1 MGFISGLTIG
11 LVVGVSGTLMLIL
24 GSAAF
29 YGEGSSAMGRL
40 SIRSFGL
47 ITAALVSLAWTGHM
61 TKIGKASSLLL
72 LLLAVLAIARY
83 AGLVYGFVASA
94 IAAISLAVCS
104 FPPIGSLTIAKP
116 HDRVALTL
124 FLLVATLGSRFFGER
139 GTSSN
144 KSA

>member
-11 LVVGVSGTLMLIL
+11 LLVGVSGTLMLIL

-29 YGEGSSAMGRL
+29 YGEGSSAMGRR

-47 ITAALVSLAWTGHM
+47 ITVALVGLAWTGHM

-83 AGLVYGFVASA
+83 AGLVYGFIASA
-94 IAAISLAVCS
+94 IAA
-104 FPPIGSLTIAKP
+104 
-116 HDRVALTL
+116 
-124 FLLVATLGSRFFGER
+124 
-139 GTSSN
+139 
-144 KSA
+144 